1 MKSQADKLTF
11 RRKVARSFF
20 FCVILAAILASIASY
35 VVSNY
40 NVLDELEASER
51 YAAVYLLGLEQKT
64 DLPMEEIAALAANS
78 SLTIRLVSESDAH
91 LTAQEL
97 EALDNQLVVTREGN
111 FSALPVTY
119 VRIGDRLAR
128 IAPMANYNLQHM
140 SILRFFFSI
149 LFFLMALMLL
159 GMAFSGRIASPIAR
173 LRKATQQVAQGDF
186 TVRVAASGRDE
197 LSCLM
202 KNFNDMVEA
211 LARNEYLQKDFI
223 SNVSHELKTPIASI
237 LGFAR
242 LLQSEGLDEATRR
255 EYVDIIAD
263 ESQRLSH
270 LSQNLLR
277 LSSLDRVPVTEAKP
291 YALDEQ
297 LRRMV
302 VQLEPT
308 WESKAI
314 NWELDLSPTTVT
326 AHEELLAEVW
336 INLLANAIKFSSQD
350 GVIQITFKPD
360 DISQLMQSADLS
372 ELVSGTQFMENGTL
386 SVLDESCRYM
396 SHTYSA
402 LVGAQ
407 SPYAPADFSG
417 NAGHFS
423 ASPYQSS
430 ALVCYRKYRSYTL
443 VCTLPYRE
451 VYARRNSAAL
461 WMLALGAL
469 LDLTAGFCVTSRL
482 HRDQQ

>member
-350 GVIQITFKPD
+350 GVIQIICYATDQVYVEITDHGCGMDKDTMSRIFERFYQGD
-360 DISQLMQSADLS
+360 TSHSR
-372 ELVSGTQFMENGTL
+372 EGSGLGL
-386 SVLDESCRYM
+386 CIVKKII
-396 SHTYSA
+396 
-402 LVGAQ
+402 AQ
-407 SPYAPADFSG
+407 SGGEIHVRSTPGKGATFRVALPLSPAPVS
-417 NAGHFS
+417 
-423 ASPYQSS
+423 
-430 ALVCYRKYRSYTL
+430 LV
-443 VCTLPYRE
+443 PQE
-451 VYARRNSAAL
+451 V
-461 WMLALGAL
+461 
-469 LDLTAGFCVTSRL
+469 T
-482 HRDQQ
+482 

>member
-64 DLPMEEIAALAANS
+64 DLPMEEIAALATNS

-326 AHEELLAEVW
+326 AHDELLAEVW

-350 GVIQITFKPD
+350 GVIQIICYATDQVYVEITDHGCGMDKDTMSRIFERFYQGD
-360 DISQLMQSADLS
+360 TSHSR
-372 ELVSGTQFMENGTL
+372 EGSGLGL
-386 SVLDESCRYM
+386 CIVKKII
-396 SHTYSA
+396 
-402 LVGAQ
+402 AQ
-407 SPYAPADFSG
+407 SGGEIHVRSTPGKGATFRVALPLSPAPVS
-417 NAGHFS
+417 
-423 ASPYQSS
+423 
-430 ALVCYRKYRSYTL
+430 LV
-443 VCTLPYRE
+443 PQE
-451 VYARRNSAAL
+451 V
-461 WMLALGAL
+461 
-469 LDLTAGFCVTSRL
+469 T
-482 HRDQQ
+482 